1 MPIPFEDCDESMIY
15 GDLATRTIDQLSTIV
30 DEVFVA
36 LLSNS
41 ENHIGWPEM
50 VAIDVKKHIHSL
62 KSTVYQVIPQK
73 KSPDLTF
80 YYLVISLQVQGQ
92 IGGQTVLPMPVGVD
106 KCVTIAKKIRNK
118 DKDCKVELSLIGF
131 IEGAVIKWATQIND
145 VMKQRSSDCFKNGQN
160 PTPIAGMLS

>member
-1 MPIPFEDCDESMIY
+1 VYFVKKNCDPIPFEDCPESMIY

-62 KSTVYQVIPQK
+62 KSTVYQV
-73 KSPDLTF
+73 
-80 YYLVISLQVQGQ
+80 QGQ

-118 DKDCKVELSLIGF
+118 DKDCKVELSLIGA

-160 PTPIAGMLS
+160 PTPFVGKSN